1 MFEPE
6 VYRKQMYCIEKSTC
20 DIAGTFRRPR
30 QSFGVPRNDSAPP
43 VTWRPGNYA
52 SLAPPLVTPLTI
64 VDIILNNFEAGDRQ
78 PPAKQAGGV

>member
-30 QSFGVPRNDSAPP
+30 QSFGAPI

-52 SLAPPLVTPLTI
+52 SLVPPLVTPSTT
-64 VDIILNNFEAGDRQ
+64 VEIILNNFEAGGRQ